1 MYCCPVFSSDHSC
14 KAQKRR
20 VSLTMVRNETRKARR
35 TGGKPTSIWVGSKR
49 KEVVIEDF
57 TVKMVLDR
65 YN

>member
-1 MYCCPVFSSDHSC
+1 
-14 KAQKRR
+14 
-20 VSLTMVRNETRKARR
+20 MVRNETRKARR